1 MRVVLVGDALTGERL
16 AFDVYDERGRLLLA
30 AGSVLTPR
38 YVRELTARGYRSIG
52 IVDPLAPDVLQTEP
66 LRAATRDQA
75 TRTVTRCMSSAAASG
90 GGIQAAGILAVI
102 EDILRCMQSS
112 RALAV
117 NLLNLRNPEGELFT
131 HSVNV
136 CAYALLLAAD
146 SQLGLDRVDLR
157 HLGIGALL
165 HDIGKIFC
173 MDVVSQTSPL
183 SPAEYGRLQRHTV
196 DGFELLRRQQE
207 IDLRAAHIAFQ
218 HHERL
223 DGSGYPRGLSGG
235 QIHPWARLV
244 AVADCYDA
252 ATGSRPGSDPRPPH
266 VVLAELEAEAGAG
279 RLDADFTGLLRARV
293 AAYPVGSILQLRSGE
308 IAVVTA
314 QTEAGP
320 DRPRFRVLAGA
331 DRVRTAP
338 DERDAAPGRPG
349 TEIADVLPDYP
360 AELLQNT
367 P

>member
-16 AFDVYDERGRLLLA
+16 AFDVYDQGGRLLLA

-38 YVRELTARGYRSIG
+38 YVRELSARGYRSIG
-52 IVDPLAPDVLQTEP
+52 VVDPLAPDVRQTEP
-66 LRAATRDQA
+66 LRALTRDQA
-75 TRTVTRCMSSAAASG
+75 TRTVTRCMALATARG
-90 GGIQAAGILAVI
+90 GGIAAAGILAVI
-102 EDILRCMQSS
+102 DDILRCMQASVS
-112 RALAV
+112 VAV
-117 NLLNLRNPEGELFT
+117 NLLSLRSMETELFT

-136 CAYALLLAAD
+136 CAYTLLLA
-146 SQLGLDRVDLR
+146 SNSHLGLDHVDLR

-173 MDVVSQTSPL
+173 MDLVSQAGPL

-196 DGFELLRRQQE
+196 DGFEWLRRQQE
-207 IDLRAAHIAFQ
+207 IDLRSAHVAFQ

-223 DGSGYPRGLSGG
+223 DGSGYPRGLSGE

-244 AVADCYDA
+244 AIADCYDA
-252 ATGSRPGSDPRPPH
+252 ATADHPGSSQRPPH
-266 VVLAELEAEAGAG
+266 LVLAELEAEAATG
-279 RLDADFTGLLRARV
+279 RLDPSGISLLRARV

-308 IAVVTA
+308 IAIVIA

-320 DRPRFRVLAGA
+320 DRPRFRVLADA
-331 DRVRTAP
+331 QRTRVTP
-338 DERDAAPGRPG
+338 EERDAAPGRPA
-349 TEIADVLPDYP
+349 TEIDSVLADYP
-360 AELLQNT
+360 PELLKDA